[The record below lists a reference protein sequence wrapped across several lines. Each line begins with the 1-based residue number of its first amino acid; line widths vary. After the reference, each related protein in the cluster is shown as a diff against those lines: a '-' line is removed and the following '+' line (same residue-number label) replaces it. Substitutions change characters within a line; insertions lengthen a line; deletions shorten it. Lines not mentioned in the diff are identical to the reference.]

1 MKNHKN
7 RRRFLFLY
15 SVLLIGFSVSICAL
29 TKEYITVNY
38 NPQKNIE
45 PIRGAE
51 KVNVKVNM
59 NDARSMRD
67 EICYKKNAYGME
79 LGEIISNNDVIE
91 LIREFIKTGL
101 TNRGF
106 IVNGGDIA
114 INIEL
119 IKFFNDFKTGFFVVD
134 ASAESL
140 MGLQVKLSN
149 GNIIYNKIIT
159 GNYVEQNIQLATD
172 NNAELALEGA
182 LKDAVSKLVNDSDF
196 IMALMGTKKPS
207 IALKSP

>member
-1 MKNHKN
+1 M
-7 RRRFLFLY
+7 FLY

-38 NPQKNIE
+38 NPQKNIG

-59 NDARSMRD
+59 NDAWSMRD

-140 MGLQVKLSN
+140 MGL
-149 GNIIYNKIIT
+149 
-159 GNYVEQNIQLATD
+159 
-172 NNAELALEGA
+172 
-182 LKDAVSKLVNDSDF
+182 
-196 IMALMGTKKPS
+196 
-207 IALKSP
+207 